1 MDVCM
6 RIAQCGQA
14 GGPGSVVLANNN
26 VDVSGSGVRDI
37 YRLKPKLCVFRIPVT

>member
-1 MDVCM
+1 M

-26 VDVSGSGVRDI
+26 IDVIGSGMHDI
-37 YRLKPKLCVFRIPVT
+37 YRLKPKLCGFHIPVT